1 MFNDTQQFN
10 GDKKVGVSFFG
21 KWEKRFVEKTIH
33 LIPAGIETYHL
44 TLSTVLWSALI
55 IVFSFL
61 AQNNIHW
68 MWGTSVMIVLQYLT
82 DLFDG
87 AVGRQRNTG
96 LIRWGYYMDHF
107 LDYVFLCSI
116 LIGYSFLFNDEFN
129 SLFFILAVL
138 GAYMVNSFLSFAATN
153 EFKIEHLRIGP
164 TEIRLLFIVI
174 NTLLI
179 IFHKT
184 YLVALLPYTLVFC
197 LLGLVYVTYKTQQE
211 IWKKDMENKEEIKN
225 LYTQKEK

>member
-1 MFNDTQQFN
+1 MTFN
-10 GDKKVGVSFFG
+10 GDKKVSVSFLG

-33 LIPAGIETYHL
+33 LIPPGIETYHL
-44 TLSTVLWSALI
+44 TLSTILWSALI
-55 IVFSFL
+55 IVFSYM

-87 AVGRQRNTG
+87 AVGRLRNTG

-116 LIGYSFLFNDEFN
+116 LIGYSFLFNDKFN

-138 GAYMVNSFLSFAATN
+138 VAYMVNSFLAFAATN
-153 EFKIEHLRIGP
+153 EFKIEHLGIGP
-164 TEIRLLFIVI
+164 TEIRLLFIII

-184 YLVALLPYTLVFC
+184 YLVTLLPYVLIFC

-211 IWKKDMENKEEIKN
+211 IWKKDMELKEQMKH
-225 LYTQKEK
+225 

>member
-10 GDKKVGVSFFG
+10 GDKKIGVSLLG
-21 KWEKRFVEKTIH
+21 KWEKSFVEKTIH
-33 LIPAGIETYHL
+33 LIPARIETYHL

-116 LIGYSFLFNDEFN
+116 LIGYSFLFNDKFN

-138 GAYMVNSFLSFAATN
+138 GAYMVNSFLSFAVTN